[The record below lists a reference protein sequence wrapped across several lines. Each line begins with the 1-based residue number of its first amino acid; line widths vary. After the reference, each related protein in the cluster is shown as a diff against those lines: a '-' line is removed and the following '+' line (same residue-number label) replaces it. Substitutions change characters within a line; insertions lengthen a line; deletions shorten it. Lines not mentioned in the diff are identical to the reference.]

1 MRNAKLR
8 KKRYES
14 AISQIEKGNIQS
26 QGVLVID
33 NSTGET
39 KEFSSI
45 RKGQNMLI
53 CIIFIERS
61 VLEKTIYIKE
71 KNTLS
76 NF

>member
-39 KEFSSI
+39 KEVSSRRKGAKYVNLHHSYIKKCI
-45 RKGQNMLI
+45 RKDNI
-53 CIIFIERS
+53 
-61 VLEKTIYIKE
+61 
-71 KNTLS
+71 
-76 NF
+76 